1 MVNDVNMLGQSPLHV
16 AATSND
22 IESARLLLDAG
33 ASVHTLDSAGFNPAH
48 VAARWGN
55 GEMLQLFLSRG
66 ADVKRKTKRGKNL
79 IELCDEYNHN
89 PIVKNVIL
97 STPNPPIDIRLKWCT
112 KKFEMYVG
120 WEKSKVT
127 RGTAIDRYEVQIRDE
142 QDDVDWYVPSTN
154 KIFETSTTLEVSNLL
169 RLARTSTRK
178 KEAGTPAYMAPELLE
193 DYKTY
198 STPVDVYAFAML
210 CWETLCRKIPYEGLD
225 APSIRKHA
233 LRSKRPEI
241 PTLDFPEDCADL
253 IRECW
258 HARAAR
264 RPDMKEVHRRLIK
277 FKDNIREVSSLKT
290 LRAGDMDSLDS
301 LFSKTL

>member
-1 MVNDVNMLGQSPLHV
+1 M
-16 AATSND
+16 ND

-55 GEMLQLFLSRG
+55 GDMLQLFLSRG

-169 RLARTSTRK
+169 RLARTYRVRVRAHNMGGWSEWCESPK
-178 KEAGTPAYMAPELLE
+178 
-193 DYKTY
+193 
-198 STPVDVYAFAML
+198 
-210 CWETLCRKIPYEGLD
+210 
-225 APSIRKHA
+225 SIRTSERGLQVKI
-233 LRSKRPEI
+233 LDKRVHVMKSFRVRILLLGRAPCRGSWI
-241 PTLDFPEDCADL
+241 GIFPA
-253 IRECW
+253 
-258 HARAAR
+258 
-264 RPDMKEVHRRLIK
+264 
-277 FKDNIREVSSLKT
+277 SSSQYLKKRIVRT
-290 LRAGDMDSLDS
+290 I
-301 LFSKTL
+301 